1 MDVSGVELSLVIA
14 TRNRSGSLVR
24 TLQSLMAHEARSTW
38 ELVIVDNGSTD
49 DTRIVAEDFT
59 ARFPHSLRMVYEPK
73 PGLGNAR
80 NAGWRAACAP
90 IVAFTD
96 DDCYPSP
103 GHVDAIVQCFAED
116 QSLGYIGGR
125 ILLFDD
131 TDYRITVQYSTK
143 RAFFPPRSF
152 IEPGIIQGCNF
163 ACRRMALADVG
174 GFDPWFGPGARYNAE
189 EVDLLARL
197 SAKGW
202 AGAYDPRPMVYHHHG
217 RKAQAEVS
225 RLMKSYDSGRGAY
238 YVKCI
243 LDPRLRATYL
253 KNWYWRIRRQKWRT
267 TIREISAGITFL
279 LRDVMNRR
287 HRCRSL

>member
-1 MDVSGVELSLVIA
+1 
-14 TRNRSGSLVR
+14 
-24 TLQSLMAHEARSTW
+24 
-38 ELVIVDNGSTD
+38 
-49 DTRIVAEDFT
+49 
-59 ARFPHSLRMVYEPK
+59 
-73 PGLGNAR
+73 
-80 NAGWRAACAP
+80 
-90 IVAFTD
+90 
-96 DDCYPSP
+96 
-103 GHVDAIVQCFAED
+103 
-116 QSLGYIGGR
+116 
-125 ILLFDD
+125 
-131 TDYRITVQYSTK
+131 
-143 RAFFPPRSF
+143 
-152 IEPGIIQGCNF
+152 
-163 ACRRMALADVG
+163 MALADVG

-217 RKAQAEVS
+217 RKSQAEAS